1 MRACFLHQLR
11 LKHYFFFILKNL
23 PVGFQMFPLSSIT
36 LFFLKNTP
44 LSWFSLLLEYSQN
57 LNNTILMQ
65 YYAHLS
71 ENDNKKVCSLIKI
84 KEKKLSYVSHWVP
97 HLCLVRFRLYHA
109 SDILSYFPYLIS
121 SFKTYHPLL
130 SPSHLLPQQALVE
143 INEGCAQGF
152 TMRSGGERI
161 LN

>member
-1 MRACFLHQLR
+1 
-11 LKHYFFFILKNL
+11 
-23 PVGFQMFPLSSIT
+23 MFPLSSII
-36 LFFLKNTP
+36 LVFLKNTP

-97 HLCLVRFRLYHA
+97 HLCLTRFRLYHA
-109 SDILSYFPYLIS
+109 SDILSYFLYLIS
-121 SFKTYHPLL
+121 SFKTYHPLPPL
-130 SPSHLLPQQALVE
+130 SKPPPPSTSTGWNQWGVCTGFYHEKWWGKDPKLASYLHLVAFPVVLP
-143 INEGCAQGF
+143 
-152 TMRSGGERI
+152 
-161 LN
+161 